1 MQLLVTST
9 VGQEGYS
16 SKADYCWNYGLKI
29 IAASGNSTAKF
40 AFGNDTVLNA
50 EGLIA
55 LVQCTPDLDEG
66 ECNGCLD
73 HSILQIPDCCGGK
86 DGGQVLTPNCNLSTF
101 KQNLNTLLFS
111 QLTSNTKIGY
121 RMETIKWEELCMVR
135 YSNKPIFS
143 VMKDKPIVKAPSQNI
158 PLDPNNF
165 MLVLKPMLYSL
176 TSKASSGDS
185 LRKFS
190 TENET
195 VPRYETIYALTQC
208 TSDISKQECTDCLK
222 RATLILS
229 ECYDGVQGARI
240 LKSNCSLR
248 YEVYPFY
255 NYIAD
260 DSPATSP
267 PSKGIYGSL

>member
-1 MQLLVTST
+1 MGDKFLHQTVTLGLSKDFST
-9 VGQEGYS
+9 ISLRLIQHRKGMVFV
-16 SKADYCWNYGLKI
+16 LKMSNI
-29 IAASGNSTAKF
+29 IG
-40 AFGNDTVLNA
+40 
-50 EGLIA
+50 IA
-55 LVQCTPDLDEG
+55 LKMATSNAC
-66 ECNGCLD
+66 
-73 HSILQIPDCCGGK
+73 
-86 DGGQVLTPNCNLSTF
+86 STF

-121 RMETIKWEELCMVR
+121 RFYNSSLGEK
-135 YSNKPIFS
+135 SNKVNGIALCRGDIEMDIL
-143 VMKDKPIVKAPSQNI
+143 MKDKPIVKAPSQNI